1 MTADFTAPQ
10 YAILACLVFLAGVV
24 DSLAGGGGLI
34 TLPAYLSVGLDPGLV
49 LGTNKLGSTVGT
61 VASVARYSRSLRFAW
76 RPFLPVVAAAVA
88 GSYGGARLATDLDPS
103 YLRPLLLLALPAVAF
118 AVFSDPGFGKEDRS
132 ARLSRR
138 ELSIRATGIGVV
150 IGAYD
155 GFFGPGTGTFFA
167 LGLTGLCG
175 YGLMEATAR
184 AKILNL
190 STNVAALLAF
200 LAAGRLDLKLGLAM
214 GVASLAG
221 HSVGAHLGVRKG
233 AAVIRPVVLL
243 VCGALF
249 VKLAFDF
256 WMKS

>member
-1 MTADFTAPQ
+1 MHEALSLGQ
-10 YAILACLVFLAGVV
+10 YAVLAALVFVAGVV

-34 TLPAYLSVGLDPGLV
+34 TLPAYLSVGLDPSLV
-49 LGTNKLGSTVGT
+49 LGTNKLGSSVGT
-61 VASVARYSRSLRFAW
+61 VASVARYSRSLKLAW
-76 RPFLPVVAAAVA
+76 RPFVPTVVAAVI
-88 GSYGGARLATDLDPS
+88 GSYAGARLAVFLDS
-103 YLRPLLLLALPAVAF
+103 SHLRPLLLLALPFVAF
-118 AVFSDPGFGKEDRS
+118 AVLFNPGFGKTDTS
-132 ARLSRR
+132 AGLSRR
-138 ELSIRATGIGVV
+138 QLSLRSLVIAFVVGV
-150 IGAYD
+150 YD

-167 LGLTGLCG
+167 LGMTALCG
-175 YGLMEATAR
+175 YGLLEATTR

-221 HSVGAHLGVRKG
+221 HSVGAHLGIKKG

-249 VKLAFDF
+249 VKIAVDF
-256 WMKS
+256 WSGR